1 MIAGKYDEISPLDM
15 QQQIHNNINKSELIV
30 FENLKH
36 NLLVEDNTKKILMIL
51 EKFLK
56 KQVID

>member
-1 MIAGKYDEISPLDM
+1 M